1 MGCLDRAAR
10 WLRDETVGCEPIL
23 IAGTGALACYFA
35 ARLAPHVEVTLLGT
49 WEQGLAALNENGVRL
64 TTADGEECVFT
75 VRATNDPAD
84 CRGHSCALVLV
95 KSWQTERAA
104 QQLAACLRDDGVA
117 LTLQNGL
124 GNREILAELLG
135 ESRTTQGVTTTGATL
150 LGPGHVR
157 EGGKGPILVAERPRL
172 EPFIKL
178 LRESGFEVE
187 TTADLESVIWGKLIV
202 NAAINPLTAILG
214 VPNGILLERPHA
226 GELMQSIAEEAAAV
240 ARALGVVLPY
250 DDPAAEVARVA
261 YQTAQNHSSM
271 LQDVTRGAPTEI
283 EAINGAIV
291 RSAREANVDVPII
304 ETFWHLVHAMDSGK
318 QGDWG

>member
-1 MGCLDRAAR
+1 MGC
-10 WLRDETVGCEPIL
+10 ESIL

-35 ARLAPHVEVTLLGT
+35 ARLAPHTKVTLLGT
-49 WEQGLAALNENGVRL
+49 WPQGLAALNENGVRL
-64 TTADGEECVFT
+64 TTANGRELSFE

-84 CRGHSCALVLV
+84 CQGHSCALVLV

-104 QQLAACLRDDGVA
+104 QHLAACLRDDGAA

-124 GNREILAELLG
+124 GNRELLAEALG
-135 ESRTTQGVTTTGATL
+135 ESRTALGVTTTGATL

-157 EGGKGPILVAERPRL
+157 EGGKGPILVAEQPRL
-172 EPFIKL
+172 EPFIKV
-178 LRESGFEVE
+178 LRESDFEVE
-187 TTADLESVIWGKLIV
+187 TTDDLDGVIWGKLIV

-250 DDPAAEVARVA
+250 DDPVTEVERVAR
-261 YQTAQNHSSM
+261 QTAQNRSSM
-271 LQDVTRGAPTEI
+271 LQDVARGAPTEI

-291 RSAREANVDVPII
+291 GSAREANVNVPII
-304 ETFWHLVHAMDSGK
+304 ETLWHLIHGMDSGK
-318 QGDWG
+318 LGDLG

>member
-1 MGCLDRAAR
+1 
-10 WLRDETVGCEPIL
+10 VGCESIL

-35 ARLAPHVEVTLLGT
+35 ARLTPLVEVTLLGT

-64 TTADGEECVFT
+64 TTTDGGECVHK

-84 CRGHSCALVLV
+84 CQGHSCALVLV

-104 QQLAACLRDDGVA
+104 RQLAACLCDDGVA

-124 GNREILAELLG
+124 GNLEILAAALG
-135 ESRTTQGVTTTGATL
+135 ESRTALGVTTTGATL

-157 EGGKGPILVAERPRL
+157 EGGKGPILIAEQPRL
-172 EPFIKL
+172 EAFIKVL
-178 LRESGFEVE
+178 QESNFEVE
-187 TTADLESVIWGKLIV
+187 TTEDLDGVIWGKLIV

-214 VPNGILLERPHA
+214 VQNGVLLERPYA
-226 GELMQSIAEEAAAV
+226 RQLMHSIAEEAAAV

-250 DDPAAEVARVA
+250 NDPAAKVEQVA
-261 YQTAQNHSSM
+261 QGTAHNRSSM
-271 LQDVTRGAPTEI
+271 LYDVTRGAPTEI

-291 RSAREANVDVPII
+291 RSAREANIDVPII
-304 ETFWHLVHAMDSGK
+304 ETLWHLIRAMDSDK
-318 QGDWG
+318 PGDMR